1 MISRSGVMP
10 GFVALLVASVKLVLA
25 KVAQLVPLLL
35 LCLLCCGIS
44 KSVAADTPAPV
55 WLNIADKVSVQVD
68 NPVRSRRSP
77 DATVKVTVKN
87 TSGAVLTGPVRLVLQ
102 NLTASVSLKDKAGDA
117 ASGPYRLLLA
127 LDQPLAANS
136 VISLNLTILGGAQ
149 SFQFT
154 PLVEQAQP
162 GCSNGAGNYPD
173 CNDNALQVK
182 ISSPLSLV
190 TLGHSPVLVKGTIN
204 KADAVLVVNGNQVA
218 HQSGQFSTEVTVT
231 EGYNTIIA
239 SASLGT
245 AQVTDTVSVSLDL
258 TPPYVT
264 LESHTEG
271 QVVYQPEVTIT
282 GLVNDIVRG
291 TIEASQAQVRV
302 NGVEA
307 EVKNRSYAARNV
319 PLVAGSNVIRI
330 VASDQV
336 GNTERKEF
344 NLVYQQAVGKRLA
357 LVSGQDQSAAINT
370 VLPQPLVVKVVD
382 SQGAALAG
390 EAVVFR
396 VLQDSGVV
404 AAGSAAEGRAVVLTS
419 DAEGLVSTKFKV
431 GLRTGVANNKVKV
444 AAVGIEGDLV
454 FSASATTT
462 KGDKLSINSGNNQRG
477 VVGQVLPA
485 PLVAVVTDAGAN
497 VVAGA
502 KVKFET
508 VSGNGKFENN
518 QQSIEVETDSDG
530 RATVRYVLGD
540 LEGLDAQKIQ
550 ASLVDNTTGPQI
562 LAGFSASAFVAADP
576 GLTKISGVVLD
587 NQDNPIPGVTMYL
600 ENSSRQARTDATGRF
615 VLTSVP
621 VGPVH
626 LIADGSTAGVA
637 GEFPSLSFRLVT
649 IAGVDNPLP
658 APIYMVK
665 LNTKEAVY
673 AGKEDVVL
681 TLAKYPGFKLEIAKD
696 SVTFPDGAREGY
708 ISVTAV
714 NASAVPM
721 APPNGMQP
729 QFIVTIQPTGTMF
742 DAPARLTLPNVDG
755 HAAGAQVEM
764 YSYDHDLEEFVA
776 IGLGTV
782 SEDATVIKTNP
793 GVGVVKAGWH
803 CGSQPGGSGT
813 AANCP
818 ECQKCIGTSCQPDPG
833 QNQKPLKVQ
842 QPEDCKTATCGG
854 SIPDDNDAPAKD
866 PVEGDCKKPGCMQGA
881 VTDVESNSDI
891 SEEDAKC
898 NECNNKQLKP
908 AKENNACGDGSAK
921 QSCLRCVK
929 GVCKR
934 PDCDASPIKQTFS
947 NTAPQFVIDAITGF
961 SRKFDAVP
969 WFQAKLTPE
978 LMVNMEV
985 GEACCKDCENPVEAK
1000 SYKKFNGRAGVKGT
1014 VKATVPWGAIKELPP
1029 KVIGGYAVK
1038 ADFFVSALGA
1048 DININAGGSVNY
1060 TAIDCPGENCGSFS
1074 LGSSFS
1080 ANLGPQLQG
1089 SMKFVS
1095 CEDPTDE
1102 KCKKGVTLV
1111 SIGFKGFAG
1120 INLGGSINGT
1130 FSSGAQCGA
1139 SGLLILKLNPVYAQV
1154 TASGSFEI
1162 LFKSYSV
1169 SWTEQMQLHPGGSW

>member
-1 MISRSGVMP
+1 MDNGILRT
-10 GFVALLVASVKLVLA
+10 GFVPGLDRFLSRFWLDVAKQILRLVRLG
-25 KVAQLVPLLL
+25 
-35 LCLLCCGIS
+35 CLLAGYLLGSCLLMLPAT
-44 KSVAADTPAPV
+44 AAGAESDT
-55 WLNIADKVSVQVD
+55 WLNIADKVSVQAD

-77 DATVKVTVKN
+77 DATVKVTLKN
-87 TSGAVLTGPVRLVLQ
+87 TSAAAITGPIRLVLQ
-102 NLTASVSLKDKAGDA
+102 NLTATVQLKDKAGDTPN
-117 ASGPYRLLLA
+117 GPYQLV
-127 LDQPLAANS
+127 LAAGQSLAVNS
-136 VISLNLTILGGAQ
+136 SVSLTLTILGGSQ
-149 SFQFT
+149 VFQFR
-154 PLVEQAQP
+154 PQPEQAQP

-182 ISSPLSLV
+182 ITSPLSLV

-204 KADAVLVVNGNQVA
+204 KADAMLVVNGNQVA

-319 PLVAGSNVIRI
+319 PLVAGSNLIRI

-344 NLVYQQAVGKRLA
+344 SLVYKQAVGKRLS

-419 DAEGLVSTKFKV
+419 DAEGLVSTRFKV

-502 KVKFET
+502 RVRFEAVKGE
-508 VSGNGKFENN
+508 GWFENN
-518 QQSIEVETDSDG
+518 QSNIEVQTDSDG

-540 LEGLDAQKIQ
+540 VEGLDAQHIRATLLDAAGTQ
-550 ASLVDNTTGPQI
+550 PV
-562 LAGFSASAFVAADP
+562 LAGFNATAFRLADA
-576 GLTKISGVVLD
+576 GQTSVSGVVLD
-587 NQDNPIPGVTMYL
+587 NQDNPLPGVTLYL
-600 ENSSRQARTDATGRF
+600 EGTSRKAQSNAQGRF
-615 VLTSVP
+615 VINSVP

-626 LIADGSTAGVA
+626 LVADGSTATVA

-649 IAGVDNPLP
+649 IAGVDNPLA

-742 DAPARLTLPNVDG
+742 DAPARLSLPNVDG
-755 HAAGAQVEM
+755 HAIGAQVEM

-782 SEDATVIKTNP
+782 SEDGTTIRSNP

-813 AANCP
+813 AAQCP
-818 ECQKCIGTSCQPDPG
+818 TCFKCDGTTCVNDPAQKDV
-833 QNQKPLKVQ
+833 PLKAQ
-842 QPEDCKTATCGG
+842 TPEDCQTATCGG
-854 SIPDDNDAPAKD
+854 PKENSADVPKTDRIK
-866 PVEGDCKKPGCMQGA
+866 GDCKKPGCTGKSPDYA
-881 VTDVESNSDI
+881 KDNDDSDI
-891 SEEDAKC
+891 
-898 NECNNKQLKP
+898 KP
-908 AKENNACGDGSAK
+908 E
-921 QSCLRCVK
+921 
-929 GVCKR
+929 
-934 PDCDASPIKQTFS
+934 
-947 NTAPQFVIDAITGF
+947 
-961 SRKFDAVP
+961 
-969 WFQAKLTPE
+969 
-978 LMVNMEV
+978 
-985 GEACCKDCENPVEAK
+985 
-1000 SYKKFNGRAGVKGT
+1000 
-1014 VKATVPWGAIKELPP
+1014 
-1029 KVIGGYAVK
+1029 
-1038 ADFFVSALGA
+1038 
-1048 DININAGGSVNY
+1048 
-1060 TAIDCPGENCGSFS
+1060 
-1074 LGSSFS
+1074 
-1080 ANLGPQLQG
+1080 
-1089 SMKFVS
+1089 
-1095 CEDPTDE
+1095 DE
-1102 KCKKGVTLV
+1102 KCKQCRSGQL
-1111 SIGFKGFAG
+1111 
-1120 INLGGSINGT
+1120 INQANGRT
-1130 FSSGAQCGA
+1130 EDNSECCFEGQPVPVKQAEYAKLLAQCPNRVQDETLIHPIDGC
-1139 SGLLILKLNPVYAQV
+1139 SGPGIQDLESNYIETALAEDFEFYVSLPTWGRPQPGIGWRDHAQV
-1154 TASGSFEI
+1154 TLSCNKHDLCYQTCGSDRTVCDDALVAAGGLECQRGYPQDCPAHLIGRTDMFNQPLCDEY
-1162 LFKSYSV
+1162 F
-1169 SWTEQMQLHPGGSW
+1169 TEQRKCGTAVNIMYDVVLRAAGRSAYEERQTQHCDCCPKK

>member
-1 MISRSGVMP
+1 MNSMISRSGVMP
-10 GFVALLVASVKLVLA
+10 GFFAWLVASAKLTLA
-25 KVAQLVPLLL
+25 KVKPLLL
-35 LCLLCCGIS
+35 LCLLCCGS
-44 KSVAADTPAPV
+44 SNSVAADTPAPV
-55 WLNIADKVSVQVD
+55 WLDIADKVSVQVD

-87 TSGAVLTGPVRLVLQ
+87 TSGAVLTGPIRLVLQ
-102 NLTASVSLKDKAGDA
+102 NLTATVQLKDQAG
-117 ASGPYRLLLA
+117 ASNDGPYQLMVA
-127 LDQPLAANS
+127 AGQSLAANS
-136 VISLNLTILGGAQ
+136 SVSLTLTILGGSQ
-149 SFQFT
+149 VFQFR
-154 PLVEQAQP
+154 PQLQQAQP
-162 GCSNGAGNYPD
+162 GCSNGAGNYPA
-173 CNDNALQVK
+173 CNDNALQIK
-182 ISSPLSLV
+182 ITSPLSLV

-245 AQVTDTVSVSLDL
+245 EQVTDTVSVSLDL

-302 NGVEA
+302 NGIEA

-319 PLVAGSNVIRI
+319 PLVAGSNLIRI

-344 NLVYQQAVGKRLA
+344 NLVYQQAVGKRLV

-382 SQGAALAG
+382 SQGAGLAG

-404 AAGSAAEGRAVVLTS
+404 AAGTAAEGRAVVLTS

-444 AAVGIEGDLV
+444 AAVGMEGELV

-462 KGDKLSINSGNNQRG
+462 QGDKLSINSGNNQRG

-502 KVKFET
+502 RVRFEAVK
-508 VSGNGKFENN
+508 GGGRFENT
-518 QQSIEVETDSDG
+518 QSAIEVLTDSDG

-540 LEGLDAQKIQ
+540 VEGLDAQHIRATLLDAAGAQ
-550 ASLVDNTTGPQI
+550 PV
-562 LAGFSASAFVAADP
+562 LAGFNATAFKLADA
-576 GLTKISGVVLD
+576 GQTTVSGVVLD
-587 NQDNPIPGVTMYL
+587 NQDNPLPGVTLYL
-600 ENSSRQARTDATGRF
+600 EGTSRKAQSNEQGRF
-615 VLTSVP
+615 VINSVP

-626 LIADGSTAGVA
+626 LVADGSTATVA

-649 IAGVDNPLP
+649 IAGVDNPLA

-681 TLAKYPGFKLEIAKD
+681 KLAKYPGFQLEIAKD

-742 DAPARLTLPNVDG
+742 DAPARLSLPNVDG
-755 HAAGAQVEM
+755 HAVGAQVEM

-782 SEDATVIKTNP
+782 SEDGTTIRSNP

-813 AANCP
+813 AAQCP
-818 ECQKCIGTSCQPDPG
+818 TCFKCDGTTCVNDPSQKDV
-833 QNQKPLKVQ
+833 PLKAQ
-842 QPEDCKTATCGG
+842 TPEDCKTATCGG
-854 SIPDDNDAPAKD
+854 QKENSADVPKTDSIK
-866 PVEGDCKKPGCMQGA
+866 GDCKKPGCLGMNPVADKDIHDADIAQDNSKGDCKKPGCKA
-881 VTDVESNSDI
+881 GNKTSETDDADI
-891 SEEDAKC
+891 KPEDAFCKLC
-898 NECNNKQLKP
+898 KNGTLANKEP
-908 AKENNACGDGSAK
+908 GADGNG
-921 QSCLRCVK
+921 QCCFQ
-929 GVCKR
+929 GKR
-934 PDCDASPIKQTFS
+934 IANSPI
-947 NTAPQFVIDAITGF
+947 
-961 SRKFDAVP
+961 
-969 WFQAKLTPE
+969 
-978 LMVNMEV
+978 
-985 GEACCKDCENPVEAK
+985 
-1000 SYKKFNGRAGVKGT
+1000 
-1014 VKATVPWGAIKELPP
+1014 
-1029 KVIGGYAVK
+1029 
-1038 ADFFVSALGA
+1038 A
-1048 DININAGGSVNY
+1048 DIAQ
-1060 TAIDCPGENCGSFS
+1060 CPNR
-1074 LGSSFS
+1074 
-1080 ANLGPQLQG
+1080 
-1089 SMKFVS
+1089 VS
-1095 CEDPTDE
+1095 
-1102 KCKKGVTLV
+1102 
-1111 SIGFKGFAG
+1111 
-1120 INLGGSINGT
+1120 NGT
-1130 FSSGAQCGA
+1130 AATSNGCTGVPNNPNLLNQCGA
-1139 SGLLILKLNPVYAQV
+1139 PLGEGVNRPSFVQACNGHDIGYDQCNKPKQQTDTEFRNSMVSICSAVPMAECRIDCMDNADNYADVVESIDRFYVNAQKNV
-1154 TASGSFEI
+1154 CNCCSR
-1162 LFKSYSV
+1162 
-1169 SWTEQMQLHPGGSW
+1169 